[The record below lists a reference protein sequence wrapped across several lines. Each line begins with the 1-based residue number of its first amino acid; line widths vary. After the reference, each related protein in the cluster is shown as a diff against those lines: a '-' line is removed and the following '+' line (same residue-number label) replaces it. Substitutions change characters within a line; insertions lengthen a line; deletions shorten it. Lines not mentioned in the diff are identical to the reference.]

1 MRFAPEPRARSW
13 FLAKEA
19 ARFCVVGLSGLALT
33 DCGANLLRYKVGLG
47 GLVSFAIATVV
58 ATALTY
64 IASRYWT
71 FRHRERTG
79 VGRETA
85 AFFAVNGI
93 GILISEGCI
102 ELTYL
107 LHGDSG
113 LAYNLALNGGAGLAS
128 VFRYWSY
135 KNLVWRDGATT
146 QAREGRQPRAGL
158 WRPPWPARLRAG
170 FLGGV
175 ASVGLGLSPRK
186 GSALSRGLA
195 HELPRFGLVGTLA
208 LTVTGVGT
216 DLLHFRV
223 GAGPLESNVIATV
236 AATAFSFA
244 GNRRWTFR
252 HREQA
257 SMSREGLLFFG
268 LNGAALSIQ
277 LAVLGFAIYLLG
289 WHDRVGYNVALVTGI
304 ALGGLFRFWSYRT
317 LVWPAP
323 PSRAPDRSLVGA
335 AAG

>member
-1 MRFAPEPRARSW
+1 MRIAPGPRARFW

-102 ELTYL
+102 EFTYL
-107 LHGDSG
+107 MHGDSG

-128 VFRYWSY
+128 LFRYWSY

-158 WRPPWPARLRAG
+158 RRPPWPARLLAG
-170 FLGGV
+170 GFGGV
-175 ASVGLGLSPRK
+175 VPPRPALSPDRV
-186 GSALSRGLA
+186 RRLA
-195 HELPRFGLVGTLA
+195 HELPRFGLVGMFA

-216 DLLHFRV
+216 DLLHFRA

-257 SMSREGLLFFG
+257 SVSREGLLFFG
-268 LNGAALSIQ
+268 LNGAALAIQ
-277 LAVLGFAIYLLG
+277 LTVLGFATYLLG

-304 ALGGLFRFWSYRT
+304 ALGGLFRFWAYRT
-317 LVWPAP
+317 LVWPVP
-323 PSRAPDRSLVGA
+323 VSRAADRSLIHA

>member
-1 MRFAPEPRARSW
+1 
-13 FLAKEA
+13 
-19 ARFCVVGLSGLALT
+19 VVGLSGLALT

-146 QAREGRQPRAGL
+146 QTAQAGPVRQPRARFR
-158 WRPPWPARLRAG
+158 RPPWPARL
-170 FLGGV
+170 
-175 ASVGLGLSPRK
+175 SPERV
-186 GSALSRGLA
+186 RRLA

-208 LTVTGVGT
+208 LTVTGIGT
-216 DLLHFRV
+216 DLLHFRA

-257 SMSREGLLFFG
+257 SVSRDGLLFFG
-268 LNGAALSIQ
+268 LNGAALAIQ
-277 LAVLGFAIYLLG
+277 LAVLGFATYLLG
-289 WHDRVGYNVALVTGI
+289 WHDRVGYNLALVTGI

-323 PSRAPDRSLVGA
+323 PSRAPDRSLIGA

>member
-1 MRFAPEPRARSW
+1 MRFAPGPRARFW

-19 ARFCVVGLSGLALT
+19 VRFCVVGLSGLALT

-128 VFRYWSY
+128 LFRYWSY

-146 QAREGRQPRAGL
+146 QARERRQPRAGL
-158 WRPPWPARLRAG
+158 RR
-170 FLGGV
+170 
-175 ASVGLGLSPRK
+175 
-186 GSALSRGLA
+186 LA

-216 DLLHFRV
+216 DLLHFRA

-257 SMSREGLLFFG
+257 SVSREGLLFFG
-268 LNGAALSIQ
+268 LNAAALAIQ
-277 LAVLGFAIYLLG
+277 LAVLGFATYLLG

-304 ALGGLFRFWSYRT
+304 ALGGLFRFWAYRT
-317 LVWPAP
+317 LVWPVP
-323 PSRAPDRSLVGA
+323 VSRAADRSLIHA

>member
-1 MRFAPEPRARSW
+1 MRFAPGPRARYW

-33 DCGANLLRYKVGLG
+33 DCGANLLRYEVGLS
-47 GLVSFAIATVV
+47 GLVAFAIATVV

-102 ELTYL
+102 EFTYL
-107 LHGDSG
+107 MHGDSG

-128 VFRYWSY
+128 IFRYWSY
-135 KNLVWRDGATT
+135 KNLVWREGATA
-146 QAREGRQPRAGL
+146 QAREDRQSRARL
-158 WRPPWPARLRAG
+158 RRPPWLA
-170 FLGGV
+170 
-175 ASVGLGLSPRK
+175 GLSPERV
-186 GSALSRGLA
+186 RRLA
-195 HELPRFGLVGTLA
+195 HELPRFGVVGTLA
-208 LTVTGVGT
+208 LTVTGAGT
-216 DLLHFRV
+216 DLLHFRA

-244 GNRRWTFR
+244 GNRHWTFR
-252 HREQA
+252 HREQV
-257 SMSREGLLFFG
+257 SVSREGLLFFG
-268 LNGAALSIQ
+268 LNGAALAIQ
-277 LAVLGFAIYLLG
+277 LAVLGFATYLLG

-304 ALGGLFRFWSYRT
+304 ALGALFRFWSYRT

-323 PSRAPDRSLVGA
+323 PSRAPDRSLIGA

>member
-1 MRFAPEPRARSW
+1 MRFAPGPRARYW

-19 ARFCVVGLSGLALT
+19 VRFCVVGLSGLALT
-33 DCGANLLRYKVGLG
+33 DCGANLLRYEVGLS

-71 FRHRERTG
+71 FRHRERSG

-107 LHGDSG
+107 MHGDSG

-128 VFRYWSY
+128 IFRYWSY
-135 KNLVWRDGATT
+135 KNLVWREGATA
-146 QAREGRQPRAGL
+146 QARESRQPRARL
-158 WRPPWPARLRAG
+158 RRPPWLARL
-170 FLGGV
+170 
-175 ASVGLGLSPRK
+175 SPERV
-186 GSALSRGLA
+186 RRLA
-195 HELPRFGLVGTLA
+195 HELPRFGVVGTLA

-216 DLLHFRV
+216 DLLHFRA

-244 GNRRWTFR
+244 GNRHWTFR
-252 HREQA
+252 HREQV
-257 SMSREGLLFFG
+257 SVSREGLLFFG
-268 LNGAALSIQ
+268 LNGAALAIQ
-277 LAVLGFAIYLLG
+277 LAVLGFATYLLG

-323 PSRAPDRSLVGA
+323 PSRAPDRSLIGA

>member
-1 MRFAPEPRARSW
+1 MRFAPGPRTRYW

-33 DCGANLLRYKVGLG
+33 DCGANLLRYEVGLN

-107 LHGDSG
+107 MHGDSG

-128 VFRYWSY
+128 IFRYWSY

-146 QAREGRQPRAGL
+146 QAAQAREGRQPRARL
-158 WRPPWPARLRAG
+158 RRPSWPARLRAG
-170 FLGGV
+170 GFGGV
-175 ASVGLGLSPRK
+175 VPPGP
-186 GSALSRGLA
+186 ALSERVRRLA
-195 HELPRFGLVGTLA
+195 HELPRFGVVGTLA

-216 DLLHFRV
+216 DLLHFRA

-244 GNRRWTFR
+244 GNRHWTFR
-252 HREQA
+252 HREQV
-257 SMSREGLLFFG
+257 SVSREGLLFFG
-268 LNGAALSIQ
+268 LNGAALAIQ
-277 LAVLGFAIYLLG
+277 LAVLGFATYLLG

-323 PSRAPDRSLVGA
+323 PSRAPDRSLIGA

>member
-1 MRFAPEPRARSW
+1 MRFASGPRPRFW
-13 FLAKEA
+13 FLVKEA

-33 DCGANLLRYKVGLG
+33 DGGANLLRYKVGLG

-71 FRHRERTG
+71 FRHRERAG

-102 ELTYL
+102 ALTYL
-107 LHGDSG
+107 LHDDSR
-113 LAYNLALNGGAGLAS
+113 LAYNLALNGGVGLAS
-128 VFRYWSY
+128 LFRYWSY
-135 KNLVWRDGATT
+135 KNLVWRDGASGAAA
-146 QAREGRQPRAGL
+146 QAGQDRRPRTGFRQPAWL
-158 WRPPWPARLRAG
+158 ARL
-170 FLGGV
+170 
-175 ASVGLGLSPRK
+175 PRE
-186 GSALSRGLA
+186 RVRRLA
-195 HELPRFGLVGTLA
+195 HELPRFGLIGTLA

-216 DLLHFRV
+216 DLLHFRA

-236 AATAFSFA
+236 AATAVSFA
-244 GNRRWTFR
+244 GNRHWTFR
-252 HREQA
+252 HREQV
-257 SMSREGLLFFG
+257 SVSREGLLFFG
-268 LNGAALSIQ
+268 LNGAALTIQ
-277 LAVLGFAIYLLG
+277 IAVLGFATYLLG
-289 WHDRVGYNVALVTGI
+289 WHGRVAYNVALVTGI

-323 PSRAPDRSLVGA
+323 PSRAADRSLIHV

>member
-1 MRFAPEPRARSW
+1 MRFAPGPRARYW

-19 ARFCVVGLSGLALT
+19 VRFCVVGLSGLALT
-33 DCGANLLRYKVGLG
+33 DCGANLLRYEVGLS

-71 FRHRERTG
+71 FRHRERSG

-107 LHGDSG
+107 MHGDSG

-128 VFRYWSY
+128 IFRYWSY
-135 KNLVWRDGATT
+135 KNLVWREGATA
-146 QAREGRQPRAGL
+146 QAREDRQSRARIR
-158 WRPPWPARLRAG
+158 RPPWLA
-170 FLGGV
+170 
-175 ASVGLGLSPRK
+175 GLSPERV
-186 GSALSRGLA
+186 RRLA
-195 HELPRFGLVGTLA
+195 HELPRFGVVGTLA
-208 LTVTGVGT
+208 LTVTGAGT
-216 DLLHFRV
+216 DLLHFRA

-244 GNRRWTFR
+244 GNRHWTFR
-252 HREQA
+252 HREQV
-257 SMSREGLLFFG
+257 SVSREGLLFFG
-268 LNGAALSIQ
+268 LNGAALAIQ
-277 LAVLGFAIYLLG
+277 LAVLGFATYLLG

-323 PSRAPDRSLVGA
+323 PSRAPDRSLIGA

>member
-1 MRFAPEPRARSW
+1 MRFAPGPRARCW

-19 ARFCVVGLSGLALT
+19 TRFCVVGLSGLALT

-135 KNLVWRDGATT
+135 KNLVWRDGATAQT
-146 QAREGRQPRAGL
+146 AQAGPVRQPRARFR
-158 WRPPWPARLRAG
+158 RPPWPARL
-170 FLGGV
+170 
-175 ASVGLGLSPRK
+175 SPERV
-186 GSALSRGLA
+186 RRLA

-208 LTVTGVGT
+208 LTVTGIGT
-216 DLLHFRV
+216 DLLHFRA

-257 SMSREGLLFFG
+257 SVSRDGLLFFG
-268 LNGAALSIQ
+268 LNGAALAIQ
-277 LAVLGFAIYLLG
+277 LAVLGFATYLLD
-289 WHDRVGYNVALVTGI
+289 WHDRVGYNLALVTGI

-323 PSRAPDRSLVGA
+323 PSRAPDRSLIGA

>member
-1 MRFAPEPRARSW
+1 MRIAPGPRARFW

-128 VFRYWSY
+128 LFRYWSY

-146 QAREGRQPRAGL
+146 QARERRQPRAGL
-158 WRPPWPARLRAG
+158 QR
-170 FLGGV
+170 
-175 ASVGLGLSPRK
+175 
-186 GSALSRGLA
+186 LA

-216 DLLHFRV
+216 DLLHFRA

-257 SMSREGLLFFG
+257 SVSREGLLFFG
-268 LNGAALSIQ
+268 LNGAALAIQ
-277 LAVLGFAIYLLG
+277 LTVLGFATYLLG

-304 ALGGLFRFWSYRT
+304 ALGGLFRFWAYRT
-317 LVWPAP
+317 LVWPVP
-323 PSRAPDRSLVGA
+323 VSRVADRSLIHA

>member
-1 MRFAPEPRARSW
+1 MRFAPGPRARYW

-19 ARFCVVGLSGLALT
+19 VRFCVVGLSGLALT
-33 DCGANLLRYKVGLG
+33 DCGANLLRYEVGLS

-71 FRHRERTG
+71 FRHRERSG

-107 LHGDSG
+107 MHGDSG

-128 VFRYWSY
+128 IFRYWSY
-135 KNLVWRDGATT
+135 KNLVWREGATA
-146 QAREGRQPRAGL
+146 QAREDRQPRARL
-158 WRPPWPARLRAG
+158 RRPPWLARL
-170 FLGGV
+170 
-175 ASVGLGLSPRK
+175 SPERV
-186 GSALSRGLA
+186 RRLA
-195 HELPRFGLVGTLA
+195 HELPRFGVVGTLA

-216 DLLHFRV
+216 DLLHFRA

-244 GNRRWTFR
+244 GNRHWTFR
-252 HREQA
+252 HREQV
-257 SMSREGLLFFG
+257 SVSREGLLFFG
-268 LNGAALSIQ
+268 LNGAALAIQ
-277 LAVLGFAIYLLG
+277 LAVLGFATYLLG

-323 PSRAPDRSLVGA
+323 PSRAPDRSLIGA

>member
-1 MRFAPEPRARSW
+1 MRFAPGPRARYW

-19 ARFCVVGLSGLALT
+19 VRFCVVGLSGLALT
-33 DCGANLLRYKVGLG
+33 DCGANLLRYEVGLS

-107 LHGDSG
+107 MHGDSG

-135 KNLVWRDGATT
+135 KNLVWREGATA
-146 QAREGRQPRAGL
+146 QARESRQPRARL
-158 WRPPWPARLRAG
+158 RRPPWLARL
-170 FLGGV
+170 
-175 ASVGLGLSPRK
+175 SPERV
-186 GSALSRGLA
+186 RRLA
-195 HELPRFGLVGTLA
+195 HELPRFGVVGTLA

-216 DLLHFRV
+216 DLLHFRA

-244 GNRRWTFR
+244 GNRHWTFR
-252 HREQA
+252 HREQV
-257 SMSREGLLFFG
+257 SVSREGLLFFG
-268 LNGAALSIQ
+268 LNGAALAIQ
-277 LAVLGFAIYLLG
+277 LAVLGFATYLLG

-323 PSRAPDRSLVGA
+323 PSRAPDRSLIGA

>member
-1 MRFAPEPRARSW
+1 MRFAPGPRARYW

-33 DCGANLLRYKVGLG
+33 DCGANLLRYEVGLN

-79 VGRETA
+79 VCRETA

-107 LHGDSG
+107 MHGDSG

-128 VFRYWSY
+128 IFRYWSY

-146 QAREGRQPRAGL
+146 QAAQAREGRQPRARL
-158 WRPPWPARLRAG
+158 RRPSWPARLRAG
-170 FLGGV
+170 GFGGV
-175 ASVGLGLSPRK
+175 VPPGP
-186 GSALSRGLA
+186 ALSERVRRLA
-195 HELPRFGLVGTLA
+195 HELPRFGVVGTLA

-216 DLLHFRV
+216 DLLHFRA

-244 GNRRWTFR
+244 GNRHWTFR
-252 HREQA
+252 HREQV
-257 SMSREGLLFFG
+257 SVSREGLLFFG
-268 LNGAALSIQ
+268 LNGAALAIQ
-277 LAVLGFAIYLLG
+277 LAVLGFATYLLG

-304 ALGGLFRFWSYRT
+304 ALGALFRFWSYRT

-323 PSRAPDRSLVGA
+323 PSRAPDRSLIGA

>member
-1 MRFAPEPRARSW
+1 MRFAPGPRARYW

-33 DCGANLLRYKVGLG
+33 DCGANLLRYEVGLS
-47 GLVSFAIATVV
+47 GLVAFAIATVV

-102 ELTYL
+102 EFTYL
-107 LHGDSG
+107 MHGDSG

-128 VFRYWSY
+128 IFRYWSY
-135 KNLVWRDGATT
+135 KNLVWREGATA
-146 QAREGRQPRAGL
+146 QAREDRQSRARL
-158 WRPPWPARLRAG
+158 RRPPWLA
-170 FLGGV
+170 
-175 ASVGLGLSPRK
+175 GLSPERV
-186 GSALSRGLA
+186 RRLA
-195 HELPRFGLVGTLA
+195 HELPRFGVVGTLA

-216 DLLHFRV
+216 DLLHFRA

-244 GNRRWTFR
+244 GNRHWTFR
-252 HREQA
+252 HREQV
-257 SMSREGLLFFG
+257 SVSREGLLFFG
-268 LNGAALSIQ
+268 LNGAALAIQ
-277 LAVLGFAIYLLG
+277 LAVLGFATYLLG

-323 PSRAPDRSLVGA
+323 PSRAPDRSLIGA

>member
-1 MRFAPEPRARSW
+1 MRFAPGPRARYW

-33 DCGANLLRYKVGLG
+33 DCGANLLRYKVGLS

-71 FRHRERTG
+71 FRHRERAG

-85 AFFAVNGI
+85 AFFAVNAI

-107 LHGDSG
+107 MHGDSG

-146 QAREGRQPRAGL
+146 RAAQAREGRQPRVRL
-158 WRPPWPARLRAG
+158 RRPPWPARL
-170 FLGGV
+170 
-175 ASVGLGLSPRK
+175 SPERV
-186 GSALSRGLA
+186 RRLA
-195 HELPRFGLVGTLA
+195 HELPRFGVVGTLA

-216 DLLHFRV
+216 DMLHFRA

-236 AATAFSFA
+236 AATALSFA
-244 GNRRWTFR
+244 GNRHWTFR
-252 HREQA
+252 HREQV
-257 SMSREGLLFFG
+257 SVSREGLLFFG
-268 LNGAALSIQ
+268 LNGAALAIQ
-277 LAVLGFAIYLLG
+277 LAVLGFATYLLG

-304 ALGGLFRFWSYRT
+304 ALGALFRFWSYRT

-323 PSRAPDRSLVGA
+323 PSRAPDRSLIGV

>member
-1 MRFAPEPRARSW
+1 MRFAPGPRARYW

-33 DCGANLLRYKVGLG
+33 DCGANLLRYEVGLN

-71 FRHRERTG
+71 FRHRERSG

-107 LHGDSG
+107 MHGDSG

-128 VFRYWSY
+128 IFRYWSY

-146 QAREGRQPRAGL
+146 QAAQAREGRQPRARL
-158 WRPPWPARLRAG
+158 RRPSWPARLRAG
-170 FLGGV
+170 GFGGV
-175 ASVGLGLSPRK
+175 VPPGP
-186 GSALSRGLA
+186 ALSERVRRLA
-195 HELPRFGLVGTLA
+195 HELPRFGVVGTLA

-216 DLLHFRV
+216 DLLHFRA

-244 GNRRWTFR
+244 GNRHWTFR
-252 HREQA
+252 HREQV
-257 SMSREGLLFFG
+257 SVSREGLLFFG
-268 LNGAALSIQ
+268 LNGAALAIQ
-277 LAVLGFAIYLLG
+277 LAVLGFATYLLG

-323 PSRAPDRSLVGA
+323 PSRAPDRSLIGA

>member
-1 MRFAPEPRARSW
+1 MRFAPGPRARFW
-13 FLAKEA
+13 LLAKEA

-47 GLVSFAIATVV
+47 GLVSFAIATTV

-71 FRHRERTG
+71 FRHRDRAG
-79 VGRETA
+79 LGRESA

-93 GILISEGCI
+93 GILISEGII

-107 LHGDSG
+107 MHHDSR
-113 LAYNLALNGGAGLAS
+113 LAYNLALNGGVGVAS
-128 VFRYWSY
+128 LFRYWSY
-135 KNLVWRDGATT
+135 KHLVWRDCAATRAARAT
-146 QAREGRQPRAGL
+146 QADPARPPRAGS
-158 WRPPWPARLRAG
+158 WRLPWPA
-170 FLGGV
+170 
-175 ASVGLGLSPRK
+175 SMSPERV
-186 GSALSRGLA
+186 RRLA

-216 DLLHFRV
+216 DLLHFRA

-236 AATAFSFA
+236 AATACSFA

-257 SMSREGLLFFG
+257 GVGREGLLFFG
-268 LNGAALSIQ
+268 LNGAALAIQ
-277 LAVLGFAIYLLG
+277 LAVLGFATYLLG
-289 WHDRVGYNVALVTGI
+289 WHDRVAYNLALVTGI
-304 ALGGLFRFWSYRT
+304 ALGALFRFWSYRT

-323 PSRAPDRSLVGA
+323 DSWAADRSFIQT